1 MESTNTVTAPSFQ
14 LKHRLRLALEASGV
28 SKLTMADELGVSRQ
42 TIDNYLTG
50 RTPFPRGYTRAW
62 AEKCSI
68 PFDWLAFG
76 DAVTDPNTRG
86 DYATQDYSD
95 IDSPWAA

>member
-1 MESTNTVTAPSFQ
+1 METTHTVSAPSFQ

-28 SKLTMADELGVSRQ
+28 EKIDMANELGVSRQ
-42 TIDNYLTG
+42 TIDNYLKG
-50 RTPFPRGYTRAW
+50 RTPCPRGYLRAW
-62 AEKCSI
+62 ADKCSI

-76 DAVTDPNTRG
+76 DAVTGSDTHG
-86 DYATQDYSD
+86 DFASQEFSD